1 MFLIPH
7 QRSPA
12 SAPKVKHQAKTMDW
26 LCMIDRD
33 DKSFVFEDVGTC
45 TVQPPLTHKSS
56 RLPELPRFER

>member
-12 SAPKVKHQAKTMDW
+12 GVPKVKHQAKTMDW

-33 DKSFVFEDVGTC
+33 DKSFVFEEVDTS
-45 TVQPPLTHKSS
+45 TLQLFLTHRSFTPPGKPSA
-56 RLPELPRFER
+56 

>member
-45 TVQPPLTHKSS
+45 TVQPPLTHKS
-56 RLPELPRFER
+56 